1 VALGIWMMLGWV
13 LASSTTDS
21 DGISDGLHCAR
32 VNNKGVSCLIQTV
45 FPTRDIISTETLR
58 VLTFILAW

>member
-1 VALGIWMMLGWV
+1 VVALGISMMLAWM

-32 VNNKGVSCLIQTV
+32 VNNRVSCLIQTV
-45 FPTRDIISTETLR
+45 FPTIDIISTETLK
-58 VLTFILAW
+58 VLTFILA

>member
-1 VALGIWMMLGWV
+1 VALGISMMLGWV
-13 LASSTTDS
+13 LASSMTDS

-32 VNNKGVSCLIQTV
+32 VNNGVSCLIQTV
-45 FPTRDIISTETLR
+45 FPTRDIISTGTLR